1 MKKLLSLL
9 VIGLLLTG
17 CANDTKS
24 TPTDKPSPTCTSYD
38 PNDWT
43 DPCWQPPYRRVEKVG

>member
-17 CANDTKS
+17 CSTVTKP
-24 TPTDKPSPTCTSYD
+24 TPTDEPTTCTTYD
-38 PNDWT
+38 PNDRT